1 MGIHARALANRVW
14 NGCLP
19 QDFSRERDPVDLPGT
34 LVSSVNNR
42 RCRRYVV
49 FTPIYVCVRAP
60 FCLGYGRGRT
70 KRKKTLLT
78 LPPPPPKKILV
89 VTMCVIWILTVVE
102 GEFAVICSC
111 LPLLRPVLPRLFG
124 WAMAGPSAPSQHK
137 EETSS
142 IMELGVMTIGGSGGG
157 GSCGVARRSERDSE
171 DVEIEVASCEHE
183 IGKDGL

>member
-1 MGIHARALANRVW
+1 
-14 NGCLP
+14 
-19 QDFSRERDPVDLPGT
+19 
-34 LVSSVNNR
+34 
-42 RCRRYVV
+42 
-49 FTPIYVCVRAP
+49 
-60 FCLGYGRGRT
+60 
-70 KRKKTLLT
+70 
-78 LPPPPPKKILV
+78 
-89 VTMCVIWILTVVE
+89 MCIIWILTVVE

-183 IGKDGL
+183 FGKDGL